1 MILSPCAVDLL
12 KMVDDHHMYV
22 GGILYVG
29 RACFQALIMICDIL
43 ILIISDGFFLV
54 MVIFDM
60 HSVTVN
66 ILLSCSVSQTQI
78 IYTFR
83 FS

>member
-1 MILSPCAVDLL
+1 MRRRFTKNGRRSPHVRW
-12 KMVDDHHMYV
+12 
-22 GGILYVG
+22 GILYVG